1 MSTRPLPPQ
10 PVVAT
15 DPGPWSGVLDV
26 LQRRGLRP
34 GRRRAE
40 PPNGLMLM
48 PAPQTTATLGG
59 LDAALG
65 IAGAG
70 PVRVIAAAREP
81 ALALTVGAEGQLVG
95 VSPGVHRVWSLPELR
110 LTAEVRPPADPA
122 AGRADPVLLG
132 DLAVGALPPAAV
144 LAPGGAVAAV
154 PVIESARVSS
164 LAIVRTDDRSV
175 CRLIRFARCGTW
187 SADGKILVIG
197 GDWGLLAL
205 EHRDADRSR
214 ITR

>member
-1 MSTRPLPPQ
+1 
-10 PVVAT
+10 VAD
-15 DPGPWSGVLDV
+15 DPGPWSGILDV

-48 PAPQTTATLGG
+48 RAPQTTATLSG
-59 LDAALG
+59 LDATLG

-70 PVRVIAAAREP
+70 PVRTIAAAREP
-81 ALALTVGAEGQLVG
+81 AVALTVDAEGRVVG
-95 VSPGVHRVWSLPELR
+95 VSTGVRRVWSLPDLQ
-110 LTAEVRPPADPA
+110 LTGEERPATDPA
-122 AGRADPVLLG
+122 AQLAEPVLLG
-132 DLAVGALPPAAV
+132 DLAEGELPAAAV

-154 PVIESARVSS
+154 PVVESARVSS

-175 CRLIRFARCGTW
+175 CRLIRWARCGTW
-187 SADGKILVIG
+187 SADGKILVVG

-205 EHRDADRSR
+205 EHHDTDA
-214 ITR
+214 

>member
-10 PVVAT
+10 PVVAD
-15 DPGPWSGVLDV
+15 DPGPWSGILDV
-26 LQRRGLRP
+26 LQRRGVRP

-48 PAPQTTATLGG
+48 PPPQQQTSVRLAG
-59 LDAALG
+59 LDASLG

-70 PVRVIAAAREP
+70 PVRTIAAAREP
-81 ALALTVGAEGQLVG
+81 ALALTTTADGNIAG
-95 VSPGVHRVWSLPELR
+95 VSQGVRRVWALPELR
-110 LTAEVRPPADPA
+110 VVSETRPDDDPA
-122 AGRADPVLLG
+122 ADLPGPVLLSDITEG
-132 DLAVGALPPAAV
+132 ELPVTAV

-154 PVIESARVSS
+154 PVIESARVAS

-175 CRLIRFARCGTW
+175 CRLIRWARCATW
-187 SADGKILVIG
+187 APDGKILVVG

-205 EHRDADRSR
+205 AHRDAQA
-214 ITR
+214 

>member
-10 PVVAT
+10 PVVAE

-26 LQRRGLRP
+26 LQRRGVRP

-48 PAPQTTATLGG
+48 PAPQTTLTLSG

-70 PVRVIAAAREP
+70 PVRIIAAAREP
-81 ALALTVGAEGQLVG
+81 VLALNADAEGQVVG
-95 VSPGVHRVWSLPELR
+95 VAPGVRRAWSLPELR
-110 LTAEVRPPADPA
+110 LTSETRLGADPA
-122 AGRADPVLLG
+122 AELAPPAFLG
-132 DLAVGALPPAAV
+132 DLAEGELPPAAV

-154 PVIESARVSS
+154 PVVESARVSS

-175 CRLIRFARCGTW
+175 CRLIRWARCGTW

-205 EHRDADRSR
+205 EHRRAEA
-214 ITR
+214 